1 MAMPALAPVE
11 RPVLDVLVPG
21 VPVLDEVCP
30 ASFGRVA
37 VAEPLTTV
45 LCVVATS
52 WVAEAWSVVERE
64 AAAACDS
71 EAARD

>member
-11 RPVLDVLVPG
+11 RPLLDVLASG
-21 VPVLDEVCP
+21 VPVCP

-37 VAEPLTTV
+37 VAELLATV

-52 WVAEAWSVVERE
+52 WVAEAWAVVERE